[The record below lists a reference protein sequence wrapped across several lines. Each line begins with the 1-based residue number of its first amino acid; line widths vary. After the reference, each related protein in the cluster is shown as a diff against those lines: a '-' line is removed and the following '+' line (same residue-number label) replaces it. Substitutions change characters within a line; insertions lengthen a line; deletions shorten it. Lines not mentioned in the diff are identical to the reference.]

1 MVKSLTKPQP
11 GRCLKKMETVSRSKV
26 IQNIF
31 HYIYIYMCIYI
42 YVYIYMYIYMIKK
55 KNIYYMFPSGQAMF
69 SCLKWHFT
77 HYLLLP
83 GLLHLMDDAKPQ
95 EKEVI
100 PTKEVLPDHME
111 ELRKIGF
118 PEIEGDL
125 SPSAIAPKACQHD
138 SQAAWEVASL
148 DSWLS
153 RRRSRPTVEDT
164 LSCLRRGLNDFKL
177 FLFWDSTKLGNS
189 HILKRW
195 GI

>member
-1 MVKSLTKPQP
+1 
-11 GRCLKKMETVSRSKV
+11 
-26 IQNIF
+26 
-31 HYIYIYMCIYI
+31 
-42 YVYIYMYIYMIKK
+42 
-55 KNIYYMFPSGQAMF
+55 MFPSGQTMF

-125 SPSAIAPKACQHD
+125 SPSAIAPKACNTIHKQLGKL
-138 SQAAWEVASL
+138 QALIAGFPGDAAGL
-148 DSWLS
+148 Q
-153 RRRSRPTVEDT
+153 
-164 LSCLRRGLNDFKL
+164 LR
-177 FLFWDSTKLGNS
+177 T
-189 HILKRW
+189 H
-195 GI
+195 